1 VVEVVVLAELMVRM
15 VWWAEQKVAEGVVEA
30 VILVQGAWVVAG
42 VVVVDAAAVV
52 VAVVAAAVV
61 EEELDPLE
69 GPSEQSLETAS
80 GAAHLEG
87 LVVA

>member
-1 VVEVVVLAELMVRM
+1 V
-15 VWWAEQKVAEGVVEA
+15 GVVKA
-30 VILVQGAWVVAG
+30 VILVQGAWAVAG
-42 VVVVDAAAVV
+42 VVVVVVDAAA
-52 VAVVAAAVV
+52 AVVAAAVV

-69 GPSEQSLETAS
+69 GPSEQSSETVS

>member
-1 VVEVVVLAELMVRM
+1 VEEVALAELVVRM
-15 VWWAEQKVAEGVVEA
+15 VRQAVGVVQA
-30 VILVQGAWVVAG
+30 VVLVQGAWAVAG
-42 VVVVDAAAVV
+42 VVVVVVVDAAAVVV

-61 EEELDPLE
+61 EEGLDPLE
-69 GPSEQSLETAS
+69 GPSEQSSETVS